1 MYFYFILIFLSLL
14 ILVDNFKINSK
25 IKSKKIPIKAS
36 LDGIELGLL
45 TLGSGLL
52 IDNTISKPS
61 LDKLKENN
69 ITLYNQGMIKVYKNL
84 LFLGPIY
91 YLGVEKFIISDHASP
106 ISLYETMGIVLVHSF
121 GYYFAHRSMHR
132 NDFFKKYHYFHHQ
145 FNETLVPSIGNAVS
159 ENEFTFAYMFP
170 FVVGSLMVNP
180 NINSF
185 NMGIMIVSIFNLLI
199 HCQELENVKW
209 NQYFVSPKVHLYH
222 HQSKNQFSAYS
233 APTFNLEN
241 IGRKLKELYNR
252 LP

>member
-14 ILVDNFKINSK
+14 IIVDNFKINSK
-25 IKSKKIPIKAS
+25 IRSKKIPIKAS

-45 TLGSGLL
+45 TLGGGLL
-52 IDNTISKPS
+52 LDNTVSKPS

-69 ITLYNQGMIKVYKNL
+69 ITLYNQGMTKVYKNL

-91 YLGVEKFIISDHASP
+91 YLGVEKFIINDHASP

-199 HCQELENVKW
+199 HCQEKI
-209 NQYFVSPKVHLYH
+209 Y
-222 HQSKNQFSAYS
+222 
-233 APTFNLEN
+233 
-241 IGRKLKELYNR
+241 
-252 LP
+252 